1 MPRCR
6 EGSSWVR
13 NDLSEAIANPEHIGI
28 RAFAHIAE
36 CPIRAQRT
44 LASRTSHKSKYL
56 EQVVSTFLVGTSA
69 GSLRSLIMVDLDFLA
84 VTIEI
89 DRAGEL
95 RNVSSVTEAA
105 EVLMMQ
111 WPRHKGKALA
121 AARQACLD
129 ALEGKET
136 VENARA
142 AFIAAAEEARILV
155 WSSAWQF

>member
-1 MPRCR
+1 
-6 EGSSWVR
+6 
-13 NDLSEAIANPEHIGI
+13 
-28 RAFAHIAE
+28 
-36 CPIRAQRT
+36 
-44 LASRTSHKSKYL
+44 
-56 EQVVSTFLVGTSA
+56 
-69 GSLRSLIMVDLDFLA
+69 MVDLDFLA

-142 AFIAAAEEARILV
+142 AFIAAAGEARILV